1 MAKGKGDADG
11 GAKGKKKGKKGED
24 GGKPAKGR
32 KRRGGIRPARLGILA
47 AALIAGPPLYRLV
60 QQGSLDSTTAL
71 TKVGIVALG
80 ITIGISW
87 IRGLVVDYQA
97 EIEIE
102 KRRKAARAAEIL
114 RMIELENAAK
124 AAEAAAAEAAARKAA
139 RRAGSSSSA
148 TAQAAATPPAAQ
160 PTAGTSPVAAIPAQP
175 GIPQPTQ
182 PA

>member
-1 MAKGKGDADG
+1 MAKGKGDDADP
-11 GAKGKKKGKKGED
+11 KGKKKKGKKGED
-24 GGKPAKGR
+24 GEKPPKAKR
-32 KRRGGIRPARLGILA
+32 SRGGIRPVRLGILA

-60 QQGSLDSTTAL
+60 QEGSLDSTTAL

-97 EIEIE
+97 EIELE
-102 KRRKAARAAEIL
+102 KRRKAARAQEIL

-124 AAEAAAAEAAARKAA
+124 AAEAAQAEAAARKAA
-139 RRAGSSSSA
+139 RRNGGSSSSSTPA
-148 TAQAAATPPAAQ
+148 TASSPAA
-160 PTAGTSPVAAIPAQP
+160 PSAANPSAGIPAQP
-175 GIPQPTQ
+175 GVPQPAQ